1 MKKITPNRKD
11 VSVKSKNQYFSEVFS
26 DLLKG
31 WCKANGST
39 QAEFADVVGVH
50 PNMISRYKKGEAY
63 PTDDVIDWIAQALKV
78 DKSVFFPDK
87 RQIAL
92 EEIGRIAVDPEAQKR
107 LERMARITELSDV
120 FQKLQEVY
128 GVPDDWSE
136 KSFAEGFA
144 FIAYLDEQIEHA
156 FKTYFKYIAA
166 TDIPEEQ
173 SKKIDTVWDGL
184 GEIFG
189 DCLQGIKDAFPQG
202 MTDGQFFDMME
213 SEEHREKVLK
223 VVQDKLSDIG
233 KKQ

>member
-1 MKKITPNRKD
+1 M
-11 VSVKSKNQYFSEVFS
+11 KSKNQYFSEVFS
-26 DLLKG
+26 NLLKD
-31 WCKANGST
+31 WCKTNGST
-39 QAEFADVVGVH
+39 QTAFANIVGVH

-78 DKSVFFPDK
+78 DKSIFFPDK

-92 EEIGRIAVDPEAQKR
+92 EEIGRIAVDPETQKR
-107 LERMARITELSDV
+107 LERMTRITELSDV

-173 SKKIDTVWDGL
+173 SEKIDTVWDGL
-184 GEIFG
+184 GEIFE

-202 MTDGQFFDMME
+202 MTAGQLFDRME
-213 SEEHREKVLK
+213 YDKNKIKILK
-223 VVQDKLSDIG
+223 DKLPNIG

>member
-1 MKKITPNRKD
+1 
-11 VSVKSKNQYFSEVFS
+11 VKSKNQYFSEVFS
-26 DLLKG
+26 DLLKE

-50 PNMISRYKKGEAY
+50 QNMISRYKKGEAY

-92 EEIGRIAVDPEAQKR
+92 EEIGRIATDSETQRK
-107 LERMARITELSDV
+107 LERMSRIAELSDV

-128 GVPDDWSE
+128 GVPDGWS
-136 KSFAEGFA
+136 KKTLAEGFA

-156 FKTYFKYIAA
+156 FKTYFKYMAA
-166 TDIPEEQ
+166 LDIPEEQ
-173 SKKIDTVWDGL
+173 SEKIDVVMDGIS
-184 GEIFG
+184 GIMG
-189 DCLQGIKDAFPQG
+189 DCLMGIKDVFPQG

-213 SEEHREKVLK
+213 SEENRDKVLK
-223 VVQDKLSDIG
+223 VLQNKLSDIK

>member
-1 MKKITPNRKD
+1 M
-11 VSVKSKNQYFSEVFS
+11 KSKNQYFSEVFS
-26 DLLKG
+26 DLLKE

-39 QAEFADVVGVH
+39 QADFADVVGVH

-92 EEIGRIAVDPEAQKR
+92 EEIGRIVTDFETPRK
-107 LERMARITELSDV
+107 LERMSRIAELSDV
-120 FQKLQEVY
+120 FQKLQKVY

-136 KSFAEGFA
+136 KSLAEGFA

-173 SKKIDTVWDGL
+173 SEKIDVVWDGL
-184 GEIFG
+184 CEIFG

-202 MTDGQFFDMME
+202 MTGGQFFDMME
-213 SEEHREKVLK
+213 SEEHKEKVLK
-223 VVQDKLSDIG
+223 IVQDNLSDIG

>member
-1 MKKITPNRKD
+1 M
-11 VSVKSKNQYFSEVFS
+11 KSKNQYFSEVFS
-26 DLLKG
+26 DLLKE

-39 QAEFADVVGVH
+39 QAKFADAVGIH

-63 PTDDVIDWIAQALKV
+63 PTDDVIEWIAQALNV

-92 EEIGRIAVDPEAQKR
+92 EEIGRITTDSETQRK
-107 LERMARITELSDV
+107 LERMSRIAKLSDV

-128 GVPDDWSE
+128 GVPDDWSG
-136 KSFAEGFA
+136 KNFAEGFA

-166 TDIPEEQ
+166 TDTPKEQ
-173 SKKIDTVWDGL
+173 AEKIDVVWDGL
-184 GEIFG
+184 GEIFR
-189 DCLQGIKDAFPQG
+189 DCLQGIKDTFPQA
-202 MTDGQFFDMME
+202 MTDDQFFDMME
-213 SEEHREKVLK
+213 SKEHRETVLK
-223 VVQDKLSDIG
+223 VVQDKLSDMG

>member
-1 MKKITPNRKD
+1 M
-11 VSVKSKNQYFSEVFS
+11 KSKNQYFSEVFS
-26 DLLKG
+26 DLLKE

-63 PTDDVIDWIAQALKV
+63 PTDDVIDWISQALNV
-78 DKSVFFPDK
+78 DKSIFFPDK

-92 EEIGRIAVDPEAQKR
+92 EEIGRIAVDPETQRK
-107 LERMARITELSDV
+107 LERMSRIAELSDV

-136 KSFAEGFA
+136 KPLAEGAA
-144 FIAYLDEQIEHA
+144 FVMYLDEQIEHA

-173 SKKIDTVWDGL
+173 SEKIDVVWDGL

-189 DCLQGIKDAFPQG
+189 DCLQGIKDVFPQG
-202 MTDGQFFDMME
+202 MTDGQFFGMME
-213 SEEHREKVLK
+213 SEENRNKVLK
-223 VVQDKLSDIG
+223 VLQDKLSDIG

>member
-1 MKKITPNRKD
+1 M
-11 VSVKSKNQYFSEVFS
+11 KSKNQYFSEVFS
-26 DLLKG
+26 DLLKE

-63 PTDDVIDWIAQALKV
+63 PTDDVIEWIAQALNV

-92 EEIGRIAVDPEAQKR
+92 EEIGRIATDSETQRK
-107 LERMARITELSDV
+107 LERMSRIAELSDV

-136 KSFAEGFA
+136 KSLAEGFA

-156 FKTYFKYIAA
+156 FKTYFKYIAT

-173 SKKIDTVWDGL
+173 SEKIDTVWDGL

-223 VVQDKLSDIG
+223 VVQGKLSDIE

>member
-1 MKKITPNRKD
+1 M
-11 VSVKSKNQYFSEVFS
+11 KSKNQYFSEVFS
-26 DLLKG
+26 DLLKE

-39 QAEFADVVGVH
+39 QADFADVVGVH

-92 EEIGRIAVDPEAQKR
+92 EEIGRIVTDSETPRK
-107 LERMARITELSDV
+107 LERMSRIEELSDV
-120 FQKLQEVY
+120 FQKLQKVY

-136 KSFAEGFA
+136 KSLAEGFA

-173 SKKIDTVWDGL
+173 SEKIDVVWDGL

-202 MTDGQFFDMME
+202 ITGGQFFDMME

-223 VVQDKLSDIG
+223 IVQDNLSDIG